1 MKFGNSMYK
10 LVIASCACADFS
22 DFKYRSVKI
31 SLLNIWS
38 EYQNLVKKLQATLKI
53 QTIHRLNFHEVEYI
67 HGVECTWGQ
76 NFPLFL
82 PSISLKTAKLFE
94 KNSTALVLKNFGKT
108 SVKEMQV

>member
-38 EYQNLVKKLQATLKI
+38 EYQNLVKKLQAILKI
-53 QTIHRLNFHEVEYI
+53 
-67 HGVECTWGQ
+67 
-76 NFPLFL
+76 
-82 PSISLKTAKLFE
+82 
-94 KNSTALVLKNFGKT
+94 
-108 SVKEMQV
+108 